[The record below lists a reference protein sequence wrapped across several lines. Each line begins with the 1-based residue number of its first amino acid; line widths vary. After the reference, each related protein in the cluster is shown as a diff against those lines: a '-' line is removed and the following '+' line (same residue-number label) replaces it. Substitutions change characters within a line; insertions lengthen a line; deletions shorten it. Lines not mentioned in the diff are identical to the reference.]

1 MRCENNP
8 VNSRIHGLRR
18 SGEHNAT
25 SNDVQRSLP
34 ERVNES
40 HTESGASWPMLQSV
54 PANQWCTCR
63 VSCVACHFVDS
74 HLFCASLK
82 LEAETRTLIKTSM
95 TRSVGGQV
103 SGSLSTYPHGDLH

>member
-18 SGEHNAT
+18 SGEHNET

-40 HTESGASWPMLQSV
+40 HTESGAS
-54 PANQWCTCR
+54 
-63 VSCVACHFVDS
+63 
-74 HLFCASLK
+74 
-82 LEAETRTLIKTSM
+82 
-95 TRSVGGQV
+95 
-103 SGSLSTYPHGDLH
+103 